1 MMKLYS
7 LVIIATLAAAAFA
20 ATSEE
25 ISAAVG
31 EIISQHQED
40 LERYAK
46 VVERGEE
53 PKKYIRCSKQLGES
67 CYLNCECCGAAA
79 VCEDYK
85 YICKE
90 KVSDNSVLN
99 ALGQAWNAVGN
110 SISRYYCDA
119 E

>member
-25 ISAAVG
+25 ISAAVS
-31 EIISQHQED
+31 EIISQHQQD

-46 VVERGEE
+46 IVERGEE
-53 PKKYIRCSKQLGES
+53 PKKYIRCSKQLGEK
-67 CYLNCECCGAAA
+67 CDLNCECCGAAA
-79 VCEDYK
+79 YCEDIV

-90 KVSDNSVLN
+90 KISDNSILN
-99 ALGQAWNAVGN
+99 AFGQAMTAMGNAV
-110 SISRYYCDA
+110 SRYYCDA